1 MLSHDNRG
9 VDALTGLPTYE
20 VFVARLEEGLTSVEA
35 NDSPVSMG
43 LVDLDLFGKLDAERG
58 RAVGDAVI
66 ASLGRAL
73 VESFGKAG
81 KVYRYGGDAFSVLV
95 AAEKEKAFLLFE
107 EFRQQFSATPV
118 MLEGEGAESAA
129 LTVSVGVAAYPD
141 DGARAQELV
150 RKANEAL
157 YRAKVSGR
165 NKVCLAREEKMVTK
179 TSHYTLG
186 QLEGLSRLAKREGFG
201 EAVLL
206 REALDDLLRKY
217 NS

>member
-1 MLSHDNRG
+1 MLSHDNEL
-9 VDALTGLPTYE
+9 VDSLTKLPTYE
-20 VFVARLEEGLTSVEA
+20 VFIADLEEGASAEA
-35 NDSPVSMG
+35 DSPPVSMG
-43 LVDLDLFGKLDAERG
+43 LVDLDMFGKIDGEHG
-58 RAVGDAVI
+58 REAGDVVI
-66 ASLGRAL
+66 AALGKAL
-73 VESFGKAG
+73 AESFKKDG

-95 AAEKEKAFLLFE
+95 STEKENAFLLFE
-107 EFRQQFSATPV
+107 EFRKEFGATAIPLSGV
-118 MLEGEGAESAA
+118 EAGAVN
-129 LTVSVGVAAYPD
+129 LTISIGVAACPD
-141 DGARAQELV
+141 DGGRTQDLV

-179 TSHYTLG
+179 TSHYALG
-186 QLEGLSRLAKREGFG
+186 QLQGLSRLAKREGIN